1 MQMVNNFKNKKINF
15 IQAVLFFEEY
25 IRNVMEKIFPLKMNP
40 MNLPVSLLSVLTI
53 QATINTFQYS
63 LRERNYICQF

>member
-1 MQMVNNFKNKKINF
+1 MVNNFKNKKINF